1 MATVRGL
8 LDTSVV
14 IATEVADLPDEAAIS
29 AATLA
34 ELHFGVHL
42 ARDEQTRAL
51 RLRRLTEIESR
62 FAALPIDEAVARAY
76 GELAAVTA
84 QAGRKVRTRVADLFI
99 AATARVH
106 HVPLYTRNAAD
117 FRPFADR
124 IEIRSPSEC
133 PCPRRSN
140 AHTAKPR

>member
-1 MATVRGL
+1 MRGL

-14 IATEVADLPDEAAIS
+14 IAVEVADLPNEAAIS

-42 ARDEQTRAL
+42 AKDKSTRAL

-76 GELAAVTA
+76 GELAALTVA
-84 QAGRKVRTRVADLFI
+84 AGRKVRPRVVDLFI

-106 HVPLYTRNAAD
+106 EVPLYTRNRKD
-117 FRPFADR
+117 FEQFVELIDV
-124 IEIRSPSEC
+124 RS
-133 PCPRRSN
+133 
-140 AHTAKPR
+140 A

>member
-1 MATVRGL
+1 MRGL

-14 IATEVADLPDEAAIS
+14 IAATVANLPDEAAIS
-29 AATLA
+29 TATLA

-42 ARDEQTRAL
+42 AKDEPTRAL

-76 GELAAVTA
+76 GELAAITVA
-84 QAGRKVRTRVADLFI
+84 AGRKVRPRVADLFI

-106 HVPLYTRNAAD
+106 EVPLYSRNPRD
-117 FRPFADR
+117 FEPFADLIQLR
-124 IEIRSPSEC
+124 G
-133 PCPRRSN
+133 
-140 AHTAKPR
+140 A

>member
-1 MATVRGL
+1 MRGL

-14 IATEVADLPDEAAIS
+14 IATAVTDLPDEAAIS

-42 ARDEQTRAL
+42 AKDESTRAL

-62 FAALPIDEAVARAY
+62 FAALPIDEAVARAF
-76 GELAAVTA
+76 GELAALTVA
-84 QAGRKVRTRVADLFI
+84 AGRRVRPRVADLFI

-106 HVPLYTRNAAD
+106 EVPLYSRNRKD
-117 FRPFADR
+117 FEPFAKL
-124 IEIRSPSEC
+124 IELRD
-133 PCPRRSN
+133 
-140 AHTAKPR
+140 A

>member
-14 IATEVADLPDEAAIS
+14 IGIEVAELPEEAAIS
-29 AATLA
+29 VATLA

-42 ARDEQTRAL
+42 AKDEASRAL
-51 RLRRLTEIESR
+51 RLRRLAEIESR

-76 GELAAVTA
+76 GELAALTVR
-84 QAGRKVRTRVADLFI
+84 AGRKVRARVVDVFV

-106 HVPLYTRNAAD
+106 GVALYTRNRQD
-117 FRPFADR
+117 FEPFSEL
-124 IEIRSPSEC
+124 IELRS
-133 PCPRRSN
+133 
-140 AHTAKPR
+140 A

>member
-1 MATVRGL
+1 VRGL

-14 IATEVADLPDEAAIS
+14 IAAEVADLPGEAAIS

-42 ARDEQTRAL
+42 AKNEATRGL
-51 RLRRLTEIESR
+51 RLRRLAEIESR

-76 GELAAVTA
+76 GELAALTVG
-84 QAGRKVRTRVADLFI
+84 AGRKVRPRVVDLFI

-106 HVPLYTRNAAD
+106 HLPLYSRNRRD
-117 FRPFADR
+117 FDPFAGL
-124 IEIRSPSEC
+124 IELRS
-133 PCPRRSN
+133 
-140 AHTAKPR
+140 A

>member
-1 MATVRGL
+1 MRGL

-14 IATEVADLPDEAAIS
+14 IAVEIGDLPNEAAIS

-42 ARDEQTRAL
+42 AKDKSTRAL

-76 GELAAVTA
+76 GELAALTVA
-84 QAGRKVRTRVADLFI
+84 AGRKVRPRVVDLFI

-106 HVPLYTRNAAD
+106 EVPLYTRNRKD
-117 FRPFADR
+117 FEQFVELIDV
-124 IEIRSPSEC
+124 RS
-133 PCPRRSN
+133 
-140 AHTAKPR
+140 A